1 MVDGMG
7 HFLGALMKHKTSDL
21 TGEKLNMAVH
31 RALEASGQEVMT
43 AGFPGLIAY
52 STSWSLAGPII
63 ERERIG
69 IEWDHY
75 NCFGMGW
82 GSVLEHD
89 ARPDGVQRSFGRGD
103 TPLIAADGPGSPGAE
118 RPAWGSC
125 RSTATL
131 CGLPRTPNQEG

>member
-69 IEWDHY
+69 TLPVMKLEPSDKKEKRRTGYAFTEIP
-75 NCFGMGW
+75 NGW
-82 GSVLEHD
+82 VAGY
-89 ARPDGVQRSFGRGD
+89 RPSITSNFDWVGVHQAGP
-103 TPLIAADGPGSPGAE
+103 TQLIAAMRAYVAHKLGDE
-118 RPAWGSC
+118 VE
-125 RSTATL
+125 L
-131 CGLPRTPNQEG
+131 